1 MNIVKYL
8 KTLNWYPDTWENM
21 IVKNLK
27 KKKKI
32 DITIEEY
39 KEIIKDMKSKKI
51 DVYIDGKNEYLVCKF
66 WDECF
71 VSEV

>member
-1 MNIVKYL
+1 MTIVKYL

-39 KEIIKDMKSKKI
+39 KELIQDMKSKKI
-51 DVYIDGKNEYLVCKF
+51 DVYVDNEKEYLICKF